1 MIMKNTIKLECKF
14 CSKTCKNK
22 NSLAQ
27 HQIRCPQ
34 NPDKLPPTLPQN
46 PTTSWNKGLTKET
59 DERVRKYGK
68 NISKALT
75 GRKGT
80 PRTDEEKEH
89 LRKIAL
95 ERGLGGFNMRNK
107 GILYNGIRLD
117 SSYEVVVAESLDLHQ
132 IKWERPK
139 RFSYY
144 IGDKKR
150 YYTPDFYL
158 PEYDVYLDPKNDFL
172 INNVNP
178 SLGITDKEKIERV
191 MSRHNIRILIL
202 DKNNL
207 EWEKIKLII

>member
-1 MIMKNTIKLECKF
+1 MKDSVKLKCGF
-14 CSKTCKNK
+14 CLKVCKNK

-27 HQIRCPQ
+27 HQIRCSK
-34 NPDKLPPTLPQN
+34 NPDKLPSTLPQR
-46 PTTSWNKGLTKET
+46 PITSWNKGLTKET
-59 DERVRKYGK
+59 DERVRANGEK
-68 NISKALT
+68 ISKALI

-89 LRKIAL
+89 LSKIAVK
-95 ERGLGGFNMRNK
+95 RGLGGFNMRNK
-107 GILYNGIRLD
+107 RILYKGVLLD
-117 SSYEVVVAESLDLHQ
+117 SSYEVVVAESLDFNN

-144 IGDKKR
+144 VKDKKR

-158 PEYDVYLDPKNDFL
+158 PEYNIYLDPKNDFL

-178 SLGITDKEKIERV
+178 SLGITDVEKIESV
-191 MSRHNIRILIL
+191 MKTHNIKILVL

-207 EWEKIKLII
+207 EWDQIKLLI